1 MSAFGFAR
9 TEAETPSGEHPIAL
23 WGSTRFALPEDTQQT
38 PVRLQAE
45 DYGASQGILYRRGGE
60 KTAVV
65 FNHPRAG
72 FPSHYLTPFLLE
84 AGYGV
89 FGAMTRNYNND
100 INCIHEHLIAD
111 LAAQIGYLH
120 KQGIENVVLLGNSG
134 GGSLSTF
141 YQAQAN
147 TNPPDRLTDTAAG
160 DPYDLNTLDLPPAD
174 GLILFAAHVG
184 EGVFGLENL
193 DPSVID
199 ENDPLSCDPALDM
212 YNPANGYREPPEVS
226 SYSPEFLERYR
237 AAQRARCERLDA
249 MARQII
255 ERKRRYRAQMDDP
268 KFPELP
274 FEERI
279 YITRMATASQYLN
292 IARVG
297 ANPAY
302 TDLSI
307 NPSTRVISSLLH
319 PDPHIGNWM
328 LGGFSSVMTPEGWL
342 STWSGLSS
350 RAAALENIKKVDQPV
365 LVVSFTADAG
375 ILPHEAQGMFD
386 NAAAKDK
393 KLVHVDADHY
403 AHTRTEPIDD
413 PIIEGAE
420 HVTSWLK
427 ERFPAA

>member
-1 MSAFGFAR
+1 
-9 TEAETPSGEHPIAL
+9 L
-23 WGSTRFALPEDTQQT
+23 
-38 PVRLQAE
+38 
-45 DYGASQGILYRRGGE
+45 
-60 KTAVV
+60 
-65 FNHPRAG
+65 NHPRAG

-84 AGYGV
+84 AGFGV
-89 FGAMTRNYNND
+89 FGAMTRSYNND

-111 LAAQIGYLH
+111 IAAQIGYLH
-120 KQGIENVVLLGNSG
+120 KKGFEEVVLLGNSG

-147 TNPPDRLTDTAAG
+147 TQPPDRLTDTAAG
-160 DPYDLNTLDLPPAD
+160 DPYDLNTLDLPAAD

-199 ENDPLSCDPALDM
+199 ENDPLSCDPSLDM

-255 ERKRRYRAQMDDP
+255 ERKRRYGAQMNDP
-268 KFPELP
+268 KFAELP

-279 YITRMATASQYLN
+279 YITRMATASRYLN

-307 NPSTRVISSLLH
+307 DPSTRVISSLLH

-350 RAAALENIKKVDQPV
+350 RAAALENIRKVDQPV
-365 LVVSFTADAG
+365 LVVSFSADAG
-375 ILPHEAQGMFD
+375 ILPHEAKGLFE

-403 AHTRTEPIDD
+403 AHARAEPIDA
-413 PIIEGAE
+413 PIIEGAQ

-427 ERFPAA
+427 ERFPVA